1 MTSFFDNQDE
11 NKQNPLIE
19 LQNSLQQIY
28 QQLER
33 ASKSGLNNPA
43 IEDAVVKLENLM
55 QSIESIISKDNVKS
69 NVTKTDATN
78 DVANEPKNNTM
89 EPKL

>member
-1 MTSFFDNQDE
+1 MTSFFDNQDA

-33 ASKSGLNNPA
+33 ASNSGLNNPA
-43 IEDAVVKLENLM
+43 IENAVKELNKLM
-55 QSIESIISKDNVKS
+55 ISIESIISKDNVKI
-69 NVTKTDATN
+69 NANQNDATN
-78 DVANEPKNNTM
+78 DVANESKNNTM